1 MPWCSGYLICLT
13 SRRSPVQA
21 WVASVFL
28 PFDIFCVF
36 FTSPVK
42 NKKPIKIFF
51 DTRSFKQWI
60 KTYRSSFQKK
70 NFLLHKNNKNTICY
84 SISPWT
90 NNLMKRQLTIHI
102 FKCEMILSSKLL
114 NLILH
119 FKLFFQVW
127 EGNDQKKLSKKK
139 QKIRSI
145 NRTVFTTNVAQ
156 VLLRSTL

>member
-70 NFLLHKNNKNTICY
+70 ISVHTKITKHNLLFNFSLNQQPHEMTINNSHLQMRNDT
-84 SISPWT
+84 
-90 NNLMKRQLTIHI
+90 QFQA
-102 FKCEMILSSKLL
+102 FKPNITFQIVFSSVKG
-114 NLILH
+114 
-119 FKLFFQVW
+119 QRS
-127 EGNDQKKLSKKK
+127 KKIKQKK